1 MSEHFSLQGLVE
13 MCGDDQEF
21 INEMIQV
28 FVDNNAK
35 YLEAMTSAVKDQ
47 NWMEVKSNAHKIK
60 PSVLLMRIKAIEQ
73 DILDLNEFAGKEINL
88 DKIPEISERV
98 ENELQEVFDEM
109 KKKISEKLIYFLVRV
124 ENVLHSPRRSLI
136 RS

>member
-98 ENELQEVFDEM
+98 ENELQEVFYEM
-109 KKKISEKLIYFLVRV
+109 KKKI
-124 ENVLHSPRRSLI
+124 N
-136 RS
+136 